1 MITNEEK
8 IEVIIDK
15 LNKIQGQINSY
26 INYAEILQDKYSLDE
41 VLPDCNASKLALLD
55 ELQSLGGV
63 WAEPLE

>member
-55 ELQSLGGV
+55 ELQNLGGV
-63 WAEPLE
+63 WTEPLD